1 MLASHH
7 VHLFTLPDAYGAPLA
22 EYYFYPEKAL
32 LYICWHGQLT
42 ANEVIR
48 GAIEA
53 GKWMDEYP
61 YRLVMNDKRD
71 SGGDWSD
78 ALPWL
83 QYEWLPRAVKTNVQ
97 AMAYILSP
105 DLHAQIVSRRFIDI
119 VQNEFQV
126 ALFTSETEAWNW
138 LQTR

>member
-1 MLASHH
+1 MFASRPI
-7 VHLFTLPDAYGAPLA
+7 HLVTLSDAYGAPLA
-22 EYYFYPEKAL
+22 EYSFYPENAL
-32 LYICWHGQLT
+32 LHICWHGQLT

-53 GKWMDEYP
+53 GKWITEHP
-61 YRLVMNDKRD
+61 YRLIMNDKRD

-83 QYEWLPRAVKTNVQ
+83 QYEWLPKAVTAGVR

-105 DLHAQIVSRRFIDI
+105 DLHAQVVSHRFMDM
-119 VQNEFQV
+119 VQDEFQI

-138 LQTR
+138 LQTQ